1 VASGQP
7 TERGVKA
14 MSDSTN
20 SQPDG
25 LAYEFPKI
33 EKKNGRPVFNLLV
46 LGTRGGGKTVL
57 LAAVGEQLS
66 VLKDSAFM
74 LKSSTTLQVEYLRSC
89 YSSIR
94 RASDDWPLPTVGS
107 SEYEFIASCPVA
119 KASKEHNLF
128 WIRYKD
134 FPGGYV
140 ETPRVE
146 DDLSIH
152 EVIQKAHIIIFLI
165 DGSKVLYKK
174 INKCKDDLMSL
185 DDELN
190 IIASYAQ
197 ECLTRPIQFIITKWD
212 VVKTYMSLEQVRDY
226 LMENENFS
234 AIVRQ
239 IRKQGLPAHLIP
251 VSAVGDRFA
260 EWDPVSNKMKKCR
273 GATAQPYNLDV
284 SMAFAI
290 SDAILQRSHAAIS
303 TAATVKK
310 HIFKGLA
317 TGGPAV
323 KWFTNVVI
331 SVSSNVFYDDGWLVG
346 AATLIEKVA
355 ARVGQNAQI
364 ALDDIEARIQNAKD
378 VNSAV
383 AAIAEKQQ
391 FMAVKFLDAHPAAN
405 LLH

>member
-1 VASGQP
+1 
-7 TERGVKA
+7 
-14 MSDSTN
+14 MLNSTN
-20 SQPDG
+20 SQPAD

-33 EKKNGRPVFNLLV
+33 EMKNGRPVFNLLV
-46 LGTRGGGKTVL
+46 LGTSGSGKTVL

-66 VLKDSAFM
+66 VLKDSAFT
-74 LKSSTTLQVEYLRSC
+74 LKSSTTSQLEYLRSC

-94 RASDDWPLPTVGS
+94 RASDDWPPSTVGS
-107 SEYEFIASCPVA
+107 SEYEFTASCPVA
-119 KASKEHNLF
+119 KVCKEHNLF

-140 ETPRVE
+140 ETPRNE
-146 DDLSIH
+146 NDLSIH
-152 EVIQKAHIIIFLI
+152 EVIQKAHIVIFLI
-165 DGSKVLYKK
+165 DGIKVLDKK
-174 INKCKDDLMSL
+174 INKCKGGLMSL
-185 DDELN
+185 GDELN

-212 VVKTYMSLEQVRDY
+212 VVKTYMSLEEVRDY

-239 IRKQGLPAHLIP
+239 IRWQRLPAHLIP
-251 VSAVGDRFA
+251 VSAVGDGFA
-260 EWDPVSNKMKKCR
+260 EWDPVASTMKKCR

-290 SDAILQRSHAAIS
+290 SEAILRRSRAAIS
-303 TAATVKK
+303 TADTVKK

-323 KWFTNVVI
+323 KWFTNVAI

-355 ARVGQNAQI
+355 ARAAQNAQK
-364 ALDDIEARIQNAKD
+364 ALDGIEVRIQNAKD

-383 AAIAEKQQ
+383 AAILEKQQ
-391 FMAVKFLDAHPAAN
+391 FMSVRFLDAHPAAN